1 MTLVVLA
8 HGSANPASVR
18 TVEAVVARV
27 RYRLPGVRVR
37 AAYVE
42 VSRPSLVQVLAEIHD
57 EAVVVPLLCA
67 DDNAA
72 LDQASAPRGMLLAN
86 HLGPERLLAQVT
98 AERLR
103 AAGARTGQPVMLVVA
118 GSQDPSA
125 QGASARAARLL
136 EELWGGPVRAA
147 HLTGHGQ
154 RMSEVT
160 GYFRDRDVPLPA
172 VAPYFVA
179 PGQFLDR
186 TRSGARTQGLE
197 VVADVLGDHPYVAEA
212 VARRYRA
219 ATARRFA
226 LSLS

>member
-1 MTLVVLA
+1 MTLVMLA
-8 HGSANPASVR
+8 HGSANPAGPR
-18 TVEAVVARV
+18 IVEAVVARV

-37 AAYVE
+37 PAYVE
-42 VSRPSLVQVLAEIHD
+42 VCRPSLAQVLAEVED

-67 DDNAA
+67 EDNAVA
-72 LDQASAPRGMLLAN
+72 DGAAAPRGTLLAN

-125 QGASARAARLL
+125 QGASARAAQLL
-136 EELWGGPVRAA
+136 EEVWSGPVRAA

-154 RMSEVT
+154 RMSEVV
-160 GYFRDRDVPLPA
+160 GDFRARDVPPPA

-179 PGQFLDR
+179 PGQLHDR
-186 TRSGARTQGLE
+186 ARSGARTLGLE